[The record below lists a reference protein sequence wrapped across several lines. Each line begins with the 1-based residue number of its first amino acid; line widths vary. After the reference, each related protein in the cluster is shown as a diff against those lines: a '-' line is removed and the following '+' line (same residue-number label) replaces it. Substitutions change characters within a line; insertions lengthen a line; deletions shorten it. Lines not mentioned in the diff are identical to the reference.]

1 MKEREKFGSRL
12 GFILMSAG
20 CAIGCGN
27 VWKFPYL
34 TGENGGG
41 IFVLFYVIFL
51 FLLGIPVMTMEF
63 SLGRASQKS
72 PASMLNILSGTKHW
86 GFSGVISF
94 AGNLILMMFYTV
106 VCGWF
111 LNYFIGFLSG
121 KYVGGTNEVAA
132 AHFGEL
138 LGSPWQNIIFALVI
152 CALGFFVCSFS
163 LSKGLEQ
170 VTKVMMIV
178 LLVLMF
184 ILAVR
189 SLMLDGSAAGMR
201 FYLRP
206 DFSKFSWATV
216 NAAMN
221 QAFFTLSLGIGSM
234 AIFGSYIG
242 KERSMMGESLNVI
255 ILDTFVAIVAGIII
269 FPACF
274 TYGIEP
280 GAGPGLIFETL
291 PVVFNN
297 MTGGRIWGSLFFLF
311 MTFAAF
317 STVLAVFE
325 NILSMVRD
333 ITGWNRIKGALIC
346 GAIVFV
352 LSLPCALGFN
362 VWSGFSPFA
371 AGSTIQDLEDFIVSN
386 LLLPLGS
393 LIFVVFCTWKKGW
406 GWDNF
411 VAEANTGRGAKV
423 QKWMKPYMKYVLP
436 LIIIAVLIIGLVTY
450 TYK

>member
-1 MKEREKFGSRL
+1 MEQREKFGSRL

-34 TGENGGG
+34 TGAYGGG
-41 IFVLFYVIFL
+41 IFVLFYIIFL
-51 FLLGIPVMTMEF
+51 IILGIPVMTMEF
-63 SLGRASQKS
+63 SMGRASQKS
-72 PASMLNILSGTKHW
+72 PVKMMSILSGTKKW
-86 GFSGVISF
+86 NFSGVISLL
-94 AGNLILMMFYTV
+94 GNVILMMFYTV

-111 LNYFIGFLSG
+111 LNYFVGFVSG
-121 KYVGGTNEVAA
+121 KYVGGTNEQAG
-132 AHFGEL
+132 AHFGEML
-138 LGSPWQNIIFALVI
+138 SSPWQNIIFTLII
-152 CALGFFVCSFS
+152 CALGFFICSFS

-170 VTKVMMIV
+170 VTKVMMII
-178 LLVLMF
+178 LLALMLV
-184 ILAVR
+184 LAVR
-189 SLMLDGSAAGMR
+189 SLMLDGSGPGMK

-206 DFSKFSWATV
+206 DFSKFSWSTV

-242 KERSMMGESLNVI
+242 KERSMMGESFNVI

-274 TYGIEP
+274 TYNLDA

-325 NILSMVRD
+325 NILSMIRD
-333 ITGWNRIKGALIC
+333 LTGWSRVKGALIC
-346 GAIVFV
+346 GVAIFA
-352 LSLPCALGFN
+352 LSIPCALGFN
-362 VWSGFSPFA
+362 VWNGFVPFA
-371 AGSTIQDLEDFIVSN
+371 DGSTFQDLEDFIVSN
-386 LLLPLGS
+386 LALPIGS
-393 LIFVVFCTWKKGW
+393 LIFVIFCTWKKGW

-411 VAEANTGRGAKV
+411 VAEANTGKGFKV
-423 QKWMKPYMKYVLP
+423 RKWMKPYMKYVLP
-436 LIIIAVLIIGLVTY
+436 LIIVAVLIIGLITF